1 MRLLRKNAP
10 SVPAALQ
17 RSASAR
23 SARFSAAENWRRLAI
38 ATTSGSGGA
47 AALGIPSLALRAPSG
62 TPRAEVEESLT
73 IEDFITAYM
82 SGYYLW
88 TLNYR
93 RQMSHCTLAQG
104 GRLGPWK
111 GVRFPHRTA
120 TSSNSNCARQG
131 KRDVRCRFRLGD
143 GKLHADATLIYLMQ
157 GIKSKVPR

>member
-23 SARFSAAENWRRLAI
+23 SARFSPAENRRRLAI

-73 IEDFITAYM
+73 IEDFITADM

-104 GRLGPWK
+104 GLSIGAIPCDRAHQELQICH
-111 GVRFPHRTA
+111 VRD
-120 TSSNSNCARQG
+120 CAYRAPP
-131 KRDVRCRFRLGD
+131 L
-143 GKLHADATLIYLMQ
+143 
-157 GIKSKVPR
+157 P

>member
-23 SARFSAAENWRRLAI
+23 SARFSPAENCRRLAI

-47 AALGIPSLALRAPSG
+47 APLGIPSLALRAPSG
-62 TPRAEVEESLT
+62 MPRAEVEESLF
-73 IEDFITAYM
+73 IEDFITADM
-82 SGYYLW
+82 SGCYLW

-104 GRLGPWK
+104 GRGGGRGPS
-111 GVRFPHRTA
+111 A
-120 TSSNSNCARQG
+120 
-131 KRDVRCRFRLGD
+131 
-143 GKLHADATLIYLMQ
+143 
-157 GIKSKVPR
+157 